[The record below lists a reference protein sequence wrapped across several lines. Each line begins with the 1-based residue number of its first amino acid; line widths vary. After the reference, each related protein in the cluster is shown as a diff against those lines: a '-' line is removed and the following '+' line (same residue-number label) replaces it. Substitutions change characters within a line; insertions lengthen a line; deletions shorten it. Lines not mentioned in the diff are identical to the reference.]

1 MEKNIDNRNKKDINK
16 YKYYK
21 KQNELIEKNNEE
33 EIISN
38 NNKFINKNNTLYF
51 KNILNDYTGSSW
63 ITQNSLAKKWLNT
76 YLNSYSSSANNN
88 IKAVAYLMDT
98 NVWSIYAGNNAEY
111 AIGAPTIELF
121 CASYKDTHPDA
132 YIECDSVT
140 SNGYQVKMSTS
151 TSYYFF
157 VGSLPIG
164 QYNGIYVKSNDS
176 NLYGMWIASP
186 SSYNR
191 DGLIISFNVFVGC
204 NGDQMYYSGDMTG
217 LRPIICLKSDVHLE
231 VVNSGTL
238 AIVQ

>member
-204 NGDQMYYSGDMTG
+204 NGDQM
-217 LRPIICLKSDVHLE
+217 
-231 VVNSGTL
+231 
-238 AIVQ
+238 